1 MVKKKKTEKKKDEK
15 PKKEAAEK
23 KEAKK
28 PRKAK
33 KKKKAIKAVVAR
45 GKRKESI
52 ARATVRE
59 GKGMVRFNR
68 VNVSALNNSY
78 VRDIITEPL
87 HYIGAE
93 ATGIDISVN
102 VNGGGAMGQAQ
113 AARVA
118 IANALIAYFADKKLR
133 DMLISI
139 DRSLVIE
146 DTRRVEP
153 KKYRGPKARARYQ
166 KSYR

>member
-1 MVKKKKTEKKKDEK
+1 MVKKKEKKEK
-15 PKKEAAEK
+15 PKKEAA
-23 KEAKK
+23 KK
-28 PRKAK
+28 PKKTK
-33 KKKKAIKAVVAR
+33 KKKTTKAVVAR

-52 ARATVRE
+52 ARATIRE
-59 GKGMVRFNR
+59 GKGTVRFNKMN
-68 VNVSALNNSY
+68 VNSLSNAY
-78 VRDIITEPL
+78 VKEIITEPL
-87 HYIGAE
+87 RYIGAE

-118 IANALIAYFADKKLR
+118 IANGLIAYFADKKLR
-133 DMLISI
+133 DKFISI
-139 DRSLVIE
+139 DRSLVVE